1 MINFTTMA
9 NITAKRDV
17 LVIKGLLERSPYGA
31 TIEDILTSKGL
42 DLELRTLQRRL
53 KKLKEQGEIYTTG
66 GSKSTRYHISY
77 SDNLVRESE
86 QEKLIRPKKEG
97 FSFSK
102 EGEKIISY
110 LSKPVTERKKVGYN
124 MEFLKAYRPNI
135 DAYLSAEDI
144 HKLTLLGY
152 THNQNQPAGT
162 HAREVLNRLLID
174 LSWNSSRLE
183 GNTYSL
189 LDTQRLIELGESA
202 SGKSLEETQ
211 MIINH
216 KDAIEFL
223 VDLED
228 DLDFKAYI
236 LLNLHALLAENLMK
250 EQSSLGRL
258 RSMPVGIHQS
268 AYTPLSIPQLIEAQF
283 ELILKKVKEI
293 ENPFEQAFFMMV
305 HLPYLQ
311 PFDDVNKRTSR
322 LAANIPLLKNN
333 LSPVSFVEVS
343 NEVYTL
349 GILSVYELNQVD
361 LLKDVFMWAYEKSA
375 LRYAAI
381 RQTVSEPDPFRTNYR
396 EDIKKLIMKIVS
408 ENLSPKEGSL
418 LIQATANNLPKE
430 DSNRFREMVEADLLA
445 LNEGNFARF
454 KVSLS
459 EFRTWKEDWSRRV

>member
-1 MINFTTMA
+1 MSN
-9 NITAKRDV
+9 TATKRE
-17 LVIKGLLERSPYGA
+17 LSVIKNVIAKNAYGA
-31 TIEDILTSKGL
+31 SIEDIMSVTGL
-42 DLELRTLQRRL
+42 ELELRTLQRRL
-53 KKLKEQGEIYTTG
+53 KKLKEEGLIYTTG

-77 SDNLVRESE
+77 SDNLLRESE
-86 QEKLIRPKKEG
+86 QEKLIRPKKEE
-97 FSFSK
+97 FSFSQ

-110 LSKPVTERKKVGYN
+110 LSKPVSERKKVGYN
-124 MEFLKAYRPNI
+124 MEFLNSYRPNI
-135 DAYLSAEDI
+135 DAYLSVEDI

-152 THNQNQPAGT
+152 THSQNQPAGT
-162 HAREVLNRLLID
+162 HAREILNRLLID

-202 SGKSLEETQ
+202 DGKSLEEAQ

-223 VDLED
+223 VDLGEE
-228 DLDFKAYI
+228 LDYKPYI
-236 LLNLHALLAENLMK
+236 LLNLHAILAENLMK

-258 RSMPVGIHQS
+258 RAMPVGIFQS
-268 AYTPLSIPQLIEAQF
+268 AYTPLSIPQLIAAQF
-283 ELILKKVKEI
+283 ELILKKVEEI

-322 LAANIPLLKNN
+322 LAANIPLIKNN
-333 LSPVSFVEVS
+333 LSPISFVEVPK
-343 NEVYTL
+343 EVYTQ
-349 GILSVYELNQVD
+349 GILGVYELNQVD
-361 LLKDVFMWAYEKSA
+361 VLKDVFMWAYEKSA
-375 LRYAAI
+375 IRYASI
-381 RQTVSEPDPFRTNYR
+381 RQTIVEPDPFRTKYR

-408 ENLSPKEGSL
+408 ENLSPKDGSA
-418 LIQATANNLPKE
+418 LIQSTADNHPKE
-430 DSNRFREMVEADLLA
+430 DRSRFREMVEADLLA

-459 EFRTWKEDWSRRV
+459 EYKAWKENWSRIA

>member
-1 MINFTTMA
+1 MA
-9 NITAKRDV
+9 NVSTKRE
-17 LVIKGLLERSPYGA
+17 LLIIKSLIERFPYGA
-31 TIEDILTSKGL
+31 SVEDILHGDEM

-53 KKLKEQGEIYTTG
+53 KKLKDEGLIYTTG

-77 SDNLVRESE
+77 SDHLVRERE

-110 LSKPVTERKKVGYN
+110 LSKPVSERKNIGYN
-124 MEFLKAYRPNI
+124 MEFLNAYRPNM
-135 DAYLSAEDI
+135 DAYLSEGDI

-152 THNQNQPAGT
+152 TNSQNQPAGT
-162 HAREVLNRLLID
+162 HAREIFNRLLID

-189 LDTQRLIELGESA
+189 LDTQRLLELGESA
-202 SGKSLEETQ
+202 SNKSLEETQ

-223 VDLED
+223 VDLGEE
-228 DLDFKAYI
+228 LYFKPYI

-250 EQSSLGRL
+250 EQGSLGRL
-258 RSMPVGIHQS
+258 RSMPVGIYQS
-268 AYTPLSIPQLIEAQF
+268 AYMPPSIPQLIAGQF
-283 ELILKKVKEI
+283 ELILKKVVEI
-293 ENPFEQAFFMMV
+293 RNPFEQAFFMMV

-322 LAANIPLLKNN
+322 LAANIPLIKSN
-333 LSPVSFVEVS
+333 LSPISFVEVP
-343 NEVYTL
+343 NKVYTQ
-349 GILSVYELNQVD
+349 GILGVYELNQVD

-375 LRYAAI
+375 VRYAAI
-381 RQTVSEPDPFRTNYR
+381 RQTISEPDPFRTRYR
-396 EDIKKLIMKIVS
+396 EEIKKLILAIVS
-408 ENLSPKEGSL
+408 GNLSPKEGAK
-418 LIQATANNLPKE
+418 LIQSTSDQFPKE
-430 DSNRFREMVEADLLA
+430 DSSRFREMVEGDLLT

-459 EFRTWKEDWSRRV
+459 EFRTWKENWSRKV

>member
-1 MINFTTMA
+1 MSN
-9 NITAKRDV
+9 TATKRE
-17 LVIKGLLERSPYGA
+17 LSVIKNAIAKNTYGA
-31 TIEDILTSKGL
+31 SIEDIMSGSGL

-53 KKLKEQGEIYTTG
+53 KKLKEEGFIYTTG

-77 SDNLVRESE
+77 SDNLLRERE

-97 FSFSK
+97 FSFSQ
-102 EGEKIISY
+102 ESEKIISY
-110 LSKPVTERKKVGYN
+110 LSKPVSERKKVGYN
-124 MEFLKAYRPNI
+124 MEFLNSYRPNL
-135 DAYLSAEDI
+135 DAYLSVEEI

-152 THNQNQPAGT
+152 THSQNQPAGT

-202 SGKSLEETQ
+202 AGKSLEEAQ

-223 VDLED
+223 VDLGEE
-228 DLDFKAYI
+228 LDYKPYI
-236 LLNLHALLAENLMK
+236 LLNLHAILAENLMK

-258 RSMPVGIHQS
+258 RAMPVGIYQS
-268 AYTPLSIPQLIEAQF
+268 AYTPLSIPQLIAAKF
-283 ELILKKVKEI
+283 ELILKKVIEI

-322 LAANIPLLKNN
+322 LAANIPLIKNN
-333 LSPVSFVEVS
+333 LSPISFVEVPK
-343 NEVYTL
+343 EVYTQ
-349 GILSVYELNQVD
+349 GILGVYELNHVD
-361 LLKDVFMWAYEKSA
+361 VLKDVFMWAYEKSA
-375 LRYAAI
+375 IRYASI
-381 RQTVSEPDPFRTNYR
+381 RQTIVEPDPFRTKYR
-396 EDIKKLIMKIVS
+396 EDIKTLIMKIVS
-408 ENLSPKEGSL
+408 ENLSPKDGSA
-418 LIQATANNLPKE
+418 LIQSTANNHPIE
-430 DSNRFREMVEADLLA
+430 DRSRFREMVEADLLA

-454 KVSLS
+454 KVSLA
-459 EFRTWKEDWSRRV
+459 EFKAWKENWSRMA